1 MAIPLPFFAY
11 KNKNKLQVLIKLER
25 VKMNISKKTLTQA
38 FNKFLGEA
46 AKLPLPSNEVE
57 FVNKYFRQFME
68 AITYTAEHFHL
79 KGQKTMP
86 FKIADLNGVEQ
97 KGKII
102 VQFSSQQLSK
112 DFDTNNPN
120 CGTSNVFFHISYQ
133 CPRKSV
139 FNSYL
144 GLEQHGKTHVNFVV
158 TRANKGGMH
167 YFANEKDAK
176 ELLKCIATAFFN
188 DLKNARN

>member
-1 MAIPLPFFAY
+1 
-11 KNKNKLQVLIKLER
+11 
-25 VKMNISKKTLTQA
+25 MNISKKTLTQA
-38 FNKFLGEA
+38 FNKFLEES

-86 FKIADLNGVEQ
+86 FKIADLSGVEQ

-133 CPRKSV
+133 CPRKGV
-139 FNSYL
+139 FNSYIDF
-144 GLEQHGKTHVNFVV
+144 GQHGKKNYVSFVV
-158 TRANKGGMH
+158 TQARKGGVGMH
-167 YFANEKDAK
+167 YFANENDAK

-188 DLKNARN
+188 DLKNARK

>member
-1 MAIPLPFFAY
+1 
-11 KNKNKLQVLIKLER
+11 
-25 VKMNISKKTLTQA
+25 MNISKKTLTQA

-86 FKIADLNGVEQ
+86 FKIADLSGNEQ

-112 DFDTNNPN
+112 DFSTNKPN

-133 CPRKSV
+133 CSKKGV
-139 FNSYL
+139 FNSYFDL
-144 GLEQHGKTHVNFVV
+144 SQHGKQNHVNFVV
-158 TRANKGGMH
+158 TKANKGGMH